1 MRSAPTRCS
10 RRISARRGLVR
21 MLAVRDLTVHYG
33 RIAAV
38 RGISFSVD
46 PGELVAIVGP
56 NGAGKTTTLS
66 AIVGVVRPTA
76 GDVLLDGVSING
88 ATPESV
94 VRRGVVL
101 VPEGRRIFGT
111 LTVAENLM

>member
-1 MRSAPTRCS
+1 
-10 RRISARRGLVR
+10 

-46 PGELVAIVGP
+46 RGELVAIVGP

-66 AIVGVVRPTA
+66 AIMGVVRP
-76 GDVLLDGVSING
+76 
-88 ATPESV
+88 SV
-94 VRRGVVL
+94 
-101 VPEGRRIFGT
+101 GRRP
-111 LTVAENLM
+111 ARR